1 MHFQIEEQV
10 MRVQDMPLTPEGLL
24 DVNFVRTQPFYNK
37 DFQNSKEKFTVE
49 FWVNLNSQ
57 INNLTNQVFLI
68 IPINARLILFTH
80 LITLSFQTLMLPQIH
95 GIEDTNEPFNRSHS
109 DLAKKLWEKLHDT
122 ANRKLSLK
130 LSTNY
135 HCHKPLANFIC

>member
-68 IPINARLILFTH
+68 ITISAHIVY
-80 LITLSFQTLMLPQIH
+80 
-95 GIEDTNEPFNRSHS
+95 PFNYPFFS
-109 DLAKKLWEKLHDT
+109 DTDVASDSWH
-122 ANRKLSLK
+122 RR
-130 LSTNY
+130 Y
-135 HCHKPLANFIC
+135 Q

>member
-1 MHFQIEEQV
+1 

-57 INNLTNQVFLI
+57 INNLTNQVFFD
-68 IPINARLILFTH
+68 NHRN
-80 LITLSFQTLMLPQIH
+80 SQTRADHPCNYPFFS
-95 GIEDTNEPFNRSHS
+95 DTDVAPDSWHR
-109 DLAKKLWEKLHDT
+109 
-122 ANRKLSLK
+122 R
-130 LSTNY
+130 Y
-135 HCHKPLANFIC
+135 Q